1 MSQGDVDT
9 EPDSSTFLES
19 IDFLTGKNPNGG
31 AFLLVVGIVTAVF
44 NAGFQLLL
52 PTPISHILSALVL
65 SVAVISL
72 IFGAILDTLGH
83 FDSQQ

>member
-1 MSQGDVDT
+1 MSRDDT
-9 EPDSSTFLES
+9 DAESDPQTFLDS
-19 IDFLTGKNPNGG
+19 IDFLTGKDPNAG

-52 PTPISHILSALVL
+52 PAPISHILSALVL

-72 IFGAILDTLGH
+72 IFGAVLDTLGH
-83 FDSQQ
+83 FD

>member
-1 MSQGDVDT
+1 MSRDDIDT
-9 EPDSSTFLES
+9 ESDPQTFLDS
-19 IDFLTGKNPNGG
+19 IEFLTGKDPNAG

-52 PTPISHILSALVL
+52 PAPISHILSALVL

-72 IFGAILDTLGH
+72 IFGAVLDTLGH
-83 FDSQQ
+83 FE

>member
-1 MSQGDVDT
+1 MSRDDIDT
-9 EPDSSTFLES
+9 ESDPQTFLDS
-19 IDFLTGKNPNGG
+19 IEFLTGKNPNAG

-52 PTPISHILSALVL
+52 PAPISHILSALVL

-72 IFGAILDTLGH
+72 IFGAVLDTLGH
-83 FDSQQ
+83 FE